1 MNTAR
6 TGGFT
11 VVEVVLFL
19 AISGLMMIGIL
30 AGTGVAINAQRYRD
44 SVNSLVS
51 YMQGIYDRTAN
62 TQNNRSDSFDCDG
75 AAQSINATGPGAGE
89 TVGATECFILGRLID
104 VSEGGKKISSRPV
117 YAGSAVVGAV
127 SDSEAIKNS
136 KIFINDT
143 AESPEVYEP
152 EWGTRLTA
160 AGSDTALDGLRILIV
175 RSPTSGGIRT
185 FVATS
190 AGSVESIVDDANRTD
205 VTVCVHSDGLASF
218 ARQGLL
224 IAKDASGTA
233 GIKLTADGVC

>member
-51 YMQGIYDRTAN
+51 YMQGAYDRTAN
-62 TQNNRSDSFDCDG
+62 TQNSRSDSFTCDSV
-75 AAQSINATGPGAGE
+75 AQSISTTGAGAGD
-89 TVGATECFILGRLID
+89 TVGATDCFILGRLLE
-104 VSEGGKKISSRPV
+104 VSGGGKQISSRPV
-117 YAGSAVVGAV
+117 YAGSAVVSAI
-127 SDSEAIKNS
+127 SDTEAIKNS
-136 KIFINDT
+136 KIFTNDT
-143 AESPEVYEP
+143 AEPAEVYEP

-160 AGSDTALDGLRILIV
+160 AASDTALDGLRILIV

-185 FVATS
+185 FVSTS
-190 AGSVESIVDDANRTD
+190 TGPLESIVDDANRKD
-205 VTVCVHSDGLASF
+205 MTVCVQSQGLASF